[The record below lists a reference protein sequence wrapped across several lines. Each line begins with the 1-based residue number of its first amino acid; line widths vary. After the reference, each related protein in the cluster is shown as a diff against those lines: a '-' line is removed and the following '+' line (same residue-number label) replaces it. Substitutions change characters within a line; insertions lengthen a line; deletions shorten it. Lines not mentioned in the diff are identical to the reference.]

1 MDKHIITKEQA
12 EQIIKEVFTIAD
24 FCRKVGWQPR
34 GENYR
39 VFYKYVKDY
48 NLDISHFTRKK
59 SNLDNKNNIGTII
72 PAIFILPFH
81 NLIQKIL

>member
-48 NLDISHFTRKK
+48 NLDISHFTRKNQISIIK
-59 SNLDNKNNIGTII
+59 IILKLQMKNILKIINL
-72 PAIFILPFH
+72 
-81 NLIQKIL
+81 